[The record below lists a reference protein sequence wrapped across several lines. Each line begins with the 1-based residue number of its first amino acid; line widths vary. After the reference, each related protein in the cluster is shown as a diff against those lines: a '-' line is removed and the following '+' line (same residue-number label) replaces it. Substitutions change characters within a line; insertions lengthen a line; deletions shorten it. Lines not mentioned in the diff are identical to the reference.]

1 MYDAVKEWVLETYP
15 EFEEKDIL
23 RPFWPGADY
32 TKVEYPDGC
41 LVMDNPPWSIMAAI
55 CRWYTNHKINYFL
68 FANHVTHFSE
78 LRITE
83 CHAVVAHANIRYE
96 NGARISTSFLTNLG
110 PKIRISGELKYRV
123 DNVQGIVK
131 SKRKAY
137 HPSYNIVSGAQLGK
151 FATAGY
157 NIDLPSAQ
165 FEGHDN
171 GYRIFGGGC
180 RLSDDDAK
188 TIKDLQ
194 RALEESDRPTTAGD
208 SA

>member
-1 MYDAVKEWVLETYP
+1 MYEAVKEWVLETYP

-41 LVMDNPPWSIMAAI
+41 LVLDNPPWSIMAAI
-55 CRWYTNHKINYFL
+55 CRWYTNRKINYFL

-83 CHAVVAHANIRYE
+83 CHAVVADINIRYE

-110 PKIRISGELKYRV
+110 PKIRISGELKHRV
-123 DNVQGIVK
+123 NNVQGIVK

-137 HPSYNIVSGAQLGK
+137 HPSYNMVSGAQLGK

-157 NIDLPSAQ
+157 NIDLSSAQ
-165 FEGHDN
+165 FDDCDN
-171 GYRIFGGGC
+171 GHRIFGGG
-180 RLSDDDAK
+180 
-188 TIKDLQ
+188 LQ
-194 RALEESDRPTTAGD
+194 IVR
-208 SA
+208 